1 MTGPA
6 RDAVRV
12 LERDAPEFPK
22 ALLVVIPQPERLYA
36 LGDLTLLARDIVG
49 IVGSREPTN
58 YGSRV
63 AYEAGQA
70 AARAGLVVVSGLARG
85 LDARAHRG
93 ALDAGGKTIAVLGS
107 GVDVPY
113 PRSNRD
119 LYADVREHGL
129 LLSEQ
134 EPGTNPQL
142 GSFPRRNRLIA
153 GLARCL
159 LVVEGKIKGGTRNIS
174 RLMMDLNK
182 LVLAVPGRIEDE
194 VAAGPNLLLSEGATI
209 YRGPDDLLQPFGV
222 HWASVVASERR
233 AAEADIGDLFANQ
246 DELLRAE
253 ARVFD
258 LLGAEPLHVDAI
270 AARTRLDAGT
280 LLAALSSLELKGLA
294 VQLPGKRFSLAA

>member
-1 MTGPA
+1 VSGAP
-6 RDAVRV
+6 RPEVRV
-12 LERDAPEFPK
+12 LERDDPAFPK
-22 ALLVVIPQPERLYA
+22 SLLVVRPQPERLYA
-36 LGDLTLLARDIVG
+36 LGDITLLARDLVG
-49 IVGSREPTN
+49 IVGSRMPTN

-63 AYEAGQA
+63 AYEAGQS
-70 AARAGLVVVSGLARG
+70 AARAGLVVVSGMARG

-113 PRSNRD
+113 PKSNTA
-119 LYADVREHGL
+119 LYADVLQSGL

-134 EPGTNPQL
+134 EPGTNPL
-142 GSFPRRNRLIA
+142 PGSFPKRNRLIA

-159 LVVEGKIKGGTRNIS
+159 LVVEGRIKGGTRNTS
-174 RLMMDLNK
+174 RLMGDLGK

-194 VAAGPNLLLSEGATI
+194 VAAGPNLLLAEGATI
-209 YRGPDDLLQPFGV
+209 YRGPDDLLRPFGI
-222 HWASVVASERR
+222 HWEAVEQGEREAA
-233 AAEADIGDLFANQ
+233 AAEIGDLFSQ
-246 DELLRAE
+246 QTELLRAE

-270 AARTRLDAGT
+270 ATRAELDAGT